1 MCTTNLGK
9 PWMTRQETEELRQAA
24 RNPQSRY
31 LSVKLSCR
39 GDIYVVC
46 IGMDRGRRALTC
58 SGVVTAEQLEELIR
72 LFDPDGSIE
81 EKSDRGRN
89 VNFTLQR

>member
-9 PWMTRQETEELRQAA
+9 PWMTTEELEALKEAA
-24 RNPQSRY
+24 RDPQSQY
-31 LSVKLSCR
+31 LSAKLSCR
-39 GDIYVVC
+39 GDIYIVC
-46 IGMDRGRRALTC
+46 IGKDQGRRALRY
-58 SGVVTAEQLEELIR
+58 SGVVTADQLVELIK

-89 VNFTLQR
+89 VNFILQR